1 MVTDFLF
8 WIVLA
13 FIMAMLFIWWRMY
26 EVLKD
31 KVHNNYQSLCKIE
44 KMLEEFGKI
53 LNNVSDDVVETK
65 ENQGLNYEKFSTKC
79 VDDVVNYFTQRDI
92 KMSQSIDMLRKN
104 VNDLRASFEVNCGKS
119 IKVDD
124 DVQMKDV
131 DDELYRNNGKVKTF
145 AEMSFEDIS
154 IYNELNQKNDV
165 KEDSDNDFSVE
176 EL

>member
-13 FIMAMLFIWWRMY
+13 FVITMLFIWWRMY
-26 EVLKD
+26 ETLKD
-31 KVHNNYQSLCKIE
+31 KVHNNYQSLCEIE
-44 KMLEEFGKI
+44 KTLDAFGKI
-53 LNNVSDDVVETK
+53 LNKISDDIVETK
-65 ENQGLNYEKFSTKC
+65 DIQGLNYEKFSTKC
-79 VDDVVNYFTQRDI
+79 VDDIVNSFTQRDI
-92 KMSQSIDMLRKN
+92 KMIQSIDMLRKN
-104 VNDLRASFEVNCGKS
+104 VNDLRASFKVNFGKN
-119 IKVDD
+119 IKVD

-131 DDELYRNNGKVKTF
+131 DEELYGNKGKVKTF

-165 KEDSDNDFSVE
+165 KEDSENDFSVE

>member
-1 MVTDFLF
+1 MVTDILF

-13 FIMAMLFIWWRMY
+13 FIMAMLFVWWRMY
-26 EVLKD
+26 EVLKN
-31 KVHNNYQSLCKIE
+31 KVHNNYQSLCEIE
-44 KMLEEFGKI
+44 KMLEAFEKI
-53 LNNVSDDVVETK
+53 LNNISDDVVETK
-65 ENQGLNYEKFSTKC
+65 DNQGLNYEKFSTKC
-79 VDDVVNYFTQRDI
+79 VDDIVNYFTQRDI

-124 DVQMKDV
+124 VQMKDV
-131 DDELYRNNGKVKTF
+131 DDELYGNKGKAKTF

-165 KEDSDNDFSVE
+165 KEDSENDFSVE

>member
-1 MVTDFLF
+1 MVTDILF

-13 FIMAMLFIWWRMY
+13 FVITMLFIWWRMY
-26 EVLKD
+26 EVLKN
-31 KVHNNYQSLCKIE
+31 KVHNNYQSLCEIE
-44 KMLEEFGKI
+44 KMLEAFGKI
-53 LNNVSDDVVETK
+53 LNNISDDVVEIK
-65 ENQGLNYEKFSTKC
+65 DNQGLNYEKFSTKC
-79 VDDVVNYFTQRDI
+79 VDDIVNYFTQRDI

-104 VNDLRASFEVNCGKS
+104 VNDLRASFEANCGKS

-124 DVQMKDV
+124 IQMKDI
-131 DDELYRNNGKVKTF
+131 DEDLYGNKGKVKTF

-165 KEDSDNDFSVE
+165 KDDSENDFSVE

>member
-1 MVTDFLF
+1 MVTDILF
-8 WIVLA
+8 WIVLV
-13 FIMAMLFIWWRMY
+13 FVITMLFIWWRMY

-31 KVHNNYQSLCKIE
+31 KVHNNYQSLCEIE
-44 KMLEEFGKI
+44 KMLDTFGKN
-53 LNNVSDDVVETK
+53 LNKISDDVVEIK
-65 ENQGLNYEKFSTKC
+65 DIQGLNYEKFSTKC
-79 VDDVVNYFTQRDI
+79 VDDIVNYFTQRDI

-119 IKVDD
+119 IKAD

-131 DDELYRNNGKVKTF
+131 DEELYGNKGKVKTF

>member
-8 WIVLA
+8 WIVLV
-13 FIMAMLFIWWRMY
+13 FVITMLFIWWRMY
-26 EVLKD
+26 EVLKN
-31 KVHNNYQSLCKIE
+31 KVHNNYQSLCEIE
-44 KMLEEFGKI
+44 KMLEAFGKI
-53 LNNVSDDVVETK
+53 LNNISDDVVEIK
-65 ENQGLNYEKFSTKC
+65 DNQGLNYEKFSTKC
-79 VDDVVNYFTQRDI
+79 VDDIVNYFTQRDI

-104 VNDLRASFEVNCGKS
+104 VNDLRASFEANCGKS

-124 DVQMKDV
+124 IQMKDI
-131 DDELYRNNGKVKTF
+131 DEDLYGNKGKVKTF

-165 KEDSDNDFSVE
+165 KDDSENDFSVE

>member
-1 MVTDFLF
+1 MVTDILF

-13 FIMAMLFIWWRMY
+13 FVITMLFIWWRMY

-31 KVHNNYQSLCKIE
+31 KVHNNYQSLCEIE
-44 KMLEEFGKI
+44 KMLEAFGKI
-53 LNNVSDDVVETK
+53 LNNISDDVVETK
-65 ENQGLNYEKFSTKC
+65 DNQGLNYEKFSTKC
-79 VDDVVNYFTQRDI
+79 VDDIVNYFTQRDI

-104 VNDLRASFEVNCGKS
+104 VNDLRASFEVNCEKS
-119 IKVDD
+119 INVDD
-124 DVQMKDV
+124 NQMKDV
-131 DDELYRNNGKVKTF
+131 DDEFYGNKGKVKTF

-165 KEDSDNDFSVE
+165 KDDSENDFSVE

>member
-13 FIMAMLFIWWRMY
+13 FIMAMLFVWWRMY
-26 EVLKD
+26 EILKN
-31 KVHNNYQSLCKIE
+31 KVHNNYQSLCEIE
-44 KMLEEFGKI
+44 KMLEVFGKI
-53 LNNVSDDVVETK
+53 LNKVSDDVVNIK
-65 ENQGLNYEKFSTKC
+65 DIQDLNYEKFSTKC
-79 VDDVVNYFTQRDI
+79 VDDIVNSFTQRDI
-92 KMSQSIDMLRKN
+92 KMTQSIDMLRKN
-104 VNDLRASFEVNCGKS
+104 VNDLRASFEVNFGKS
-119 IKVDD
+119 IKAD

-131 DDELYRNNGKVKTF
+131 DEELYGNKGKIKTF
-145 AEMSFEDIS
+145 SEMSFEDIS

>member
-1 MVTDFLF
+1 MVSDFLF

-13 FIMAMLFIWWRMY
+13 FIMSIFFIWWGMY

-31 KVHNNYQSLCKIE
+31 KIHNNYQSLCEIE
-44 KMLEEFGKI
+44 KTIGEFRKI
-53 LNNVSDDVVETK
+53 LNNISDDVVETK
-65 ENQGLNYEKFSTKC
+65 DNQGLNYEKFSTKC
-79 VDDVVNYFTQRDI
+79 VDDIVNSFTQRDI
-92 KMSQSIDMLRKN
+92 KLIQSIDMLRNN

-124 DVQMKDV
+124 IQMKDV
-131 DDELYRNNGKVKTF
+131 DDELYGNKGKVKTF
-145 AEMSFEDIS
+145 AEMSFEDIN

-165 KEDSDNDFSVE
+165 KEYSDNYFSVE

>member
-13 FIMAMLFIWWRMY
+13 FIITILVIWWGMY
-26 EVLKD
+26 EVLKN
-31 KVHNNYQSLCKIE
+31 KVHNNYQSLCEIE
-44 KMLEEFGKI
+44 KMLDSFRKI
-53 LNNVSDDVVETK
+53 LNKISDDIVEIK
-65 ENQGLNYEKFSTKC
+65 DIQGLNYEKFSTKC
-79 VDDVVNYFTQRDI
+79 VDDIVNSFAQRDI
-92 KMSQSIDMLRKN
+92 KLIQSIDMLRNN
-104 VNDLRASFEVNCGKS
+104 VNDLRASFEVNCGKN
-119 IKVDD
+119 IKVD

-131 DDELYRNNGKVKTF
+131 DEELYGNKGKVKTF

>member
-1 MVTDFLF
+1 MVTDILF

-13 FIMAMLFIWWRMY
+13 FVITMLFIWWRMY

-31 KVHNNYQSLCKIE
+31 KVHNNYQSLCEIE
-44 KMLEEFGKI
+44 KMLEAFGKI
-53 LNNVSDDVVETK
+53 LNNISDDVVETK
-65 ENQGLNYEKFSTKC
+65 DNQGLNYEKFSTKC
-79 VDDVVNYFTQRDI
+79 VDDIVNYFTQRDI

-104 VNDLRASFEVNCGKS
+104 VNDLRASFEVNCEKS

-124 DVQMKDV
+124 IQMKDV
-131 DDELYRNNGKVKTF
+131 DDELYGNKGKVKTF

-165 KEDSDNDFSVE
+165 KEDSENDFSVE

>member
-1 MVTDFLF
+1 MVTDILF

-13 FIMAMLFIWWRMY
+13 FVITMLFIWWRMY
-26 EVLKD
+26 EVLKN
-31 KVHNNYQSLCKIE
+31 KVHNNYQSLCEIE
-44 KMLEEFGKI
+44 KTIGEFRKI
-53 LNNVSDDVVETK
+53 LNNISDDVVETK
-65 ENQGLNYEKFSTKC
+65 DNQCLNYEKFSTKC
-79 VDDVVNYFTQRDI
+79 VDDIVNSVTQRDI
-92 KMSQSIDMLRKN
+92 KLIQSIDMLRNN

-124 DVQMKDV
+124 
-131 DDELYRNNGKVKTF
+131 ELYGNKGKVKTF

-154 IYNELNQKNDV
+154 IYNELNQINDG

>member
-13 FIMAMLFIWWRMY
+13 FIITMLLGMY
-26 EVLKD
+26 EFLKN
-31 KVHNNYQSLCKIE
+31 KVHNNYQSLCEIE
-44 KMLEEFGKI
+44 KILDGFGKN
-53 LNNVSDDVVETK
+53 LNKISDDI
-65 ENQGLNYEKFSTKC
+65 
-79 VDDVVNYFTQRDI
+79 VNSFTQRDI
-92 KMSQSIDMLRKN
+92 KLIQSIDMLRNN
-104 VNDLRASFEVNCGKS
+104 VNDLRASFEANCGKS

-124 DVQMKDV
+124 SQMKDV
-131 DDELYRNNGKVKTF
+131 DEELYGNKGKVKTF

-154 IYNELNQKNDV
+154 IYNELNQINDV

>member
-13 FIMAMLFIWWRMY
+13 FIMSIFFIWWGMY
-26 EVLKD
+26 ETLKD
-31 KVHNNYQSLCKIE
+31 KIHNNYQSLCEIE
-44 KMLEEFGKI
+44 KMLDAFEKI
-53 LNNVSDDVVETK
+53 LNKISDDVVKTK
-65 ENQGLNYEKFSTKC
+65 DIQGLNYEKFSTKC
-79 VDDVVNYFTQRDI
+79 VDDIVNSFTQRDI
-92 KMSQSIDMLRKN
+92 KMIQSIDMLRNN

-124 DVQMKDV
+124 VQMKDV
-131 DDELYRNNGKVKTF
+131 DEELYGNKGKVKTF
-145 AEMSFEDIS
+145 AEMSIEDIN

-165 KEDSDNDFSVE
+165 KEDLDNDFAVE

>member
-13 FIMAMLFIWWRMY
+13 FVITMLFIWWRMY

-31 KVHNNYQSLCKIE
+31 KVHNNYQFLCEIE
-44 KMLEEFGKI
+44 KMLEAFGKI
-53 LNNVSDDVVETK
+53 LNNISDDVVETK
-65 ENQGLNYEKFSTKC
+65 DNQGLNYEKFSTKC
-79 VDDVVNYFTQRDI
+79 VDDIVNYFTQRDI

-104 VNDLRASFEVNCGKS
+104 VNDLRLSFEVNCGKS

-124 DVQMKDV
+124 IQMKDV
-131 DDELYRNNGKVKTF
+131 DEELYGNKGKVKTF

-165 KEDSDNDFSVE
+165 KEDSENDFSVE

>member
-13 FIMAMLFIWWRMY
+13 FIMTMLFVWWRMY
-26 EVLKD
+26 ETLKD
-31 KVHNNYQSLCKIE
+31 KVHNNYKSLCEIE
-44 KMLEEFGKI
+44 NTLDAFGKI
-53 LNNVSDDVVETK
+53 LNKISDDVVEIK
-65 ENQGLNYEKFSTKC
+65 DIHGLNYEKFSTKC
-79 VDDVVNYFTQRDI
+79 VDDIVNSFTQRDI
-92 KMSQSIDMLRKN
+92 KLTQSIDMLRKN
-104 VNDLRASFEVNCGKS
+104 VNDLRASFEANFGKN
-119 IKVDD
+119 IKID

-131 DDELYRNNGKVKTF
+131 EEELYEGNKGNVKTF

-165 KEDSDNDFSVE
+165 KEDSENDFSVE

>member
-1 MVTDFLF
+1 MVTDILF

-13 FIMAMLFIWWRMY
+13 FIITMLVIWWGMY
-26 EVLKD
+26 EIMKN
-31 KVHNNYQSLCKIE
+31 KVHNNYQSLCEIE
-44 KMLEEFGKI
+44 KMLEAFGKI
-53 LNNVSDDVVETK
+53 LNKISDDVVNIK
-65 ENQGLNYEKFSTKC
+65 DNQGLNYEKFSTKC
-79 VDDVVNYFTQRDI
+79 IDDIVNYFTQRDI
-92 KMSQSIDMLRKN
+92 KLNQSIDMLRKN

-119 IKVDD
+119 IKMD

-131 DDELYRNNGKVKTF
+131 DEELYGNKGKVKTF

>member
-1 MVTDFLF
+1 MVTYILF

-13 FIMAMLFIWWRMY
+13 FVITMLFIWLRMY

-31 KVHNNYQSLCKIE
+31 KVHNNYQSLCEIE
-44 KMLEEFGKI
+44 KMLEAFGKM
-53 LNNVSDDVVETK
+53 LNNISDDVVETK
-65 ENQGLNYEKFSTKC
+65 DNQGLNYEKFSTKC
-79 VDDVVNYFTQRDI
+79 VDDIVNYFTQRDI

-104 VNDLRASFEVNCGKS
+104 VNDLRASFEVNFGKS

-124 DVQMKDV
+124 IQMKDV
-131 DDELYRNNGKVKTF
+131 DEELYENKGKVKTF

-165 KEDSDNDFSVE
+165 KEDSENDFSVE

>member
-13 FIMAMLFIWWRMY
+13 FVITMLFIWWRMY
-26 EVLKD
+26 EVLKN
-31 KVHNNYQSLCKIE
+31 KVHNNYQSLCEIE
-44 KMLEEFGKI
+44 KTLEAFGKI
-53 LNNVSDDVVETK
+53 LNNISDDVVNIK
-65 ENQGLNYEKFSTKC
+65 DNQGLNYEKFSTKC
-79 VDDVVNYFTQRDI
+79 VDDIVNYFTQRDI

-104 VNDLRASFEVNCGKS
+104 VNDLRSSFEVNCGKS

-124 DVQMKDV
+124 IQMKDV
-131 DDELYRNNGKVKTF
+131 DEELYGNKGKVKTF

-165 KEDSDNDFSVE
+165 KEDSENDFSVE

>member
-13 FIMAMLFIWWRMY
+13 FIITMLFVWWRIY
-26 EVLKD
+26 EILKD
-31 KVHNNYQSLCKIE
+31 KVHNNYQSLCEIE
-44 KMLEEFGKI
+44 KTIGEFRKFLNKI
-53 LNNVSDDVVETK
+53 SDDVVNIK
-65 ENQGLNYEKFSTKC
+65 DIQGLNYEKFSTKC
-79 VDDVVNYFTQRDI
+79 VDDIVNYFTQRDI

-104 VNDLRASFEVNCGKS
+104 VNDLRASFEANCGKS

-124 DVQMKDV
+124 VQMKDV
-131 DDELYRNNGKVKTF
+131 DEKLYGNKEKVKTF

-154 IYNELNQKNDV
+154 IYNELNQKNDL
-165 KEDSDNDFSVE
+165 KEDSENDFSVE

>member
-1 MVTDFLF
+1 MVTDILF

-13 FIMAMLFIWWRMY
+13 FAITMLFIWWRMY
-26 EVLKD
+26 EVLKN
-31 KVHNNYQSLCKIE
+31 KVHNNYKSLCEIE
-44 KMLEEFGKI
+44 KTLDAFRKI
-53 LNNVSDDVVETK
+53 LNNISDDVVETK
-65 ENQGLNYEKFSTKC
+65 DNQGLNYEKFSAKC
-79 VDDVVNYFTQRDI
+79 VDDIVNSLTQRDI
-92 KMSQSIDMLRKN
+92 KMTQSIDMLRKN

-124 DVQMKDV
+124 VQMKDV
-131 DDELYRNNGKVKTF
+131 DEDLYGNKGKVKTF

-154 IYNELNQKNDV
+154 IYNELNQINDV

>member
-8 WIVLA
+8 WIVLV
-13 FIMAMLFIWWRMY
+13 FIITMLFIWWGMY

-31 KVHNNYQSLCKIE
+31 RVHNNYQSLCEIE
-44 KMLEEFGKI
+44 KSLDAFGKI
-53 LNNVSDDVVETK
+53 LNKISDDVVEIK
-65 ENQGLNYEKFSTKC
+65 DNQGLNYEKFSTKC
-79 VDDVVNYFTQRDI
+79 VDDIVNSFTQRDI

-119 IKVDD
+119 IKVDN
-124 DVQMKDV
+124 VQMEDV
-131 DDELYRNNGKVKTF
+131 DEELHRNKGKIKTF

-165 KEDSDNDFSVE
+165 KEDSENDFSVE

>member
-1 MVTDFLF
+1 MVTDILF

-13 FIMAMLFIWWRMY
+13 FIITMLFIWWRMY

-31 KVHNNYQSLCKIE
+31 KVHNNYHSLCEIE
-44 KMLEEFGKI
+44 KTLDIFGKI
-53 LNNVSDDVVETK
+53 LNKISDDVVEIK
-65 ENQGLNYEKFSTKC
+65 DIQGLNYEKFSTKC
-79 VDDVVNYFTQRDI
+79 VDDIVNSFTQRDI
-92 KMSQSIDMLRKN
+92 RMIQSIDMLRKN
-104 VNDLRASFEVNCGKS
+104 INDLRASFEVNCGKS

-124 DVQMKDV
+124 VQMKDV
-131 DDELYRNNGKVKTF
+131 NEKLYGNKEKVKTF
-145 AEMSFEDIS
+145 AEMSFEDIN

>member
-1 MVTDFLF
+1 MVTDILF

-13 FIMAMLFIWWRMY
+13 FIITMLFIWWRMY

-31 KVHNNYQSLCKIE
+31 KVHNNYQSLCGIE
-44 KMLEEFGKI
+44 KTIGEFRKI
-53 LNNVSDDVVETK
+53 LNNISDDVVETK
-65 ENQGLNYEKFSTKC
+65 DNQGLNYEKFSTKC
-79 VDDVVNYFTQRDI
+79 VDDIVNYFTQRDI

-104 VNDLRASFEVNCGKS
+104 VNDLRASFEVNCEKS
-119 IKVDD
+119 IKVD

-131 DDELYRNNGKVKTF
+131 DDELYGNKGKVKTF

-165 KEDSDNDFSVE
+165 KEDSENDFSVE

>member
-1 MVTDFLF
+1 MVTDILF

-13 FIMAMLFIWWRMY
+13 FVITMLFIWWRMY

-31 KVHNNYQSLCKIE
+31 KVHNNYQSLCEID
-44 KMLEEFGKI
+44 KMLEAFGKI
-53 LNNVSDDVVETK
+53 LNNISDDVVETK
-65 ENQGLNYEKFSTKC
+65 DNQGLNYEKFSTKC
-79 VDDVVNYFTQRDI
+79 VDDIVNYFTQRDI
-92 KMSQSIDMLRKN
+92 KMSQSIDMLRNN

-119 IKVDD
+119 INVDD
-124 DVQMKDV
+124 IQMKDI
-131 DDELYRNNGKVKTF
+131 DEDLYGNKGKVKTF

-165 KEDSDNDFSVE
+165 KEETENDFSVE

>member
-13 FIMAMLFIWWRMY
+13 FIMAMFFIWWRMY
-26 EVLKD
+26 EILKN
-31 KVHNNYQSLCKIE
+31 KVHNNYQSLCEIE
-44 KMLEEFGKI
+44 KTIGEFRKI
-53 LNNVSDDVVETK
+53 LNNISDDVVETK
-65 ENQGLNYEKFSTKC
+65 DNQGLNYEKFSTKC
-79 VDDVVNYFTQRDI
+79 VDDIVNYFTQRDI
-92 KMSQSIDMLRKN
+92 KMTQSIDMLRKN
-104 VNDLRASFEVNCGKS
+104 VNDLRSSFEVNFGKS
-119 IKVDD
+119 IKVD

-131 DDELYRNNGKVKTF
+131 DEELYGNKEKVKTF

-154 IYNELNQKNDV
+154 IYNELNQINDG